1 MKKFVLLFSLAAV
14 SLPALAEPSWIWS
27 SHSPKDHEK
36 AVFRK
41 SFDVA
46 GEVKSA
52 TLQVSCDNGAKVN
65 VNGKEAADC
74 PDWQQP
80 AKADVAK
87 LLKSGSNE
95 LLVNAQN
102 QGGIAALVVKLDIV
116 LAGGKKMT
124 VETGEGWEA
133 AEPKS
138 DKWQPAV
145 VMAKYGA
152 GPWGDVFAKGGGKSG
167 KVDRKAMADNST
179 AIDPKDINVL
189 PGFKAELL
197 YTVPK
202 AEQGSW
208 VSMTVDPKGRI
219 IACDQYGSLYRVTL
233 PPIGSGDKAQVEQL
247 PMQIGGAHGLL
258 YAFNSLYLMLN
269 EKGATPNKG
278 RESGVWRMKDKG
290 DGNFEEPVLLRAIN
304 GGGEHGPHSF
314 VLSPDGKSIFFNCG
328 NHTKLPENFEIS
340 RAAKAW
346 DEDHVLPRMWDANG
360 HARGILAPGGYVCKT
375 DPDLKK
381 VEVFCYGFRNE
392 FDIAF
397 NSAGELFTYDADM
410 EWDMGA
416 PWYRP
421 TRINHCVSGADY
433 GWRSGSGKWPSY
445 YPDSLPATVDIGPG
459 SPTGV
464 VAGTGAMF
472 PAKYQRCIYGADW
485 TYGTMYAIHS
495 TPKGGT
501 YESVKEEFVSGKPL
515 PLTDVLIHPN
525 DGSMYFAIGGRRT
538 QSALYRVT
546 YIGKESTAPA
556 DPLPLTPEMK
566 LRHELEKLHEDGTG
580 PGAIDKALP
589 HLSHPDRFVRTAAR
603 IVIERQPVDQW
614 KEKVLALT
622 EPNAVIEG
630 MIALARIGRTGNP
643 VAPVE
648 GKPAAGSSSGAVGPA
663 NEADAALQI
672 RILESLG
679 KLEGTQLSYEQT
691 LAVLRT
697 IQLAIVRLGKPAPE
711 VAAKIAEKLDDF
723 YPSKDSFINRELC
736 QILIVL
742 DSPTVVSK
750 TLGLMATAKDDH
762 EDIASESLLSRNEG
776 YANAAKLVSASRP
789 NKQQISYMFALRNAT
804 AGWTPE
810 SRKTFFSW
818 FPHARTWKGGN
829 SFKGFIENI
838 RKEALAK
845 FVPQNEVAELDAL
858 SSRNEAVAMPNITPP
873 KGPGRAWTIEDVLA
887 LAKDGIKGRNYD
899 QGKNLFAATMCLTC
913 HRFNGDGGGIG
924 PDLTGAGSR
933 YTLRDLME
941 NIIDPSK
948 VISDQYGTEQ
958 IEKKDGTSVIGRI
971 IVEEN
976 DKVFVMTNPFAPN
989 DHVAINAADIR
1000 SKKVYPV
1007 SMMPPGMINV
1017 LSPDELLDLLAYVLS
1032 AGNPEDKVFK

>member
-1 MKKFVLLFSLAAV
+1 MKSIISLITLAAL
-14 SLPALAEPSWIWS
+14 SCGALAQPSWIWTAQQS
-27 SHSPKDHEK
+27 KDKEK

-41 SFDVA
+41 TFDIA
-46 GEVKSA
+46 GAVKSA
-52 TLQVSCDNGAKVN
+52 TLRVSCDNGAIVN
-65 VNGKEAADC
+65 VNGKGAAEC
-74 PDWQQP
+74 PDWMQP
-80 AKADVAK
+80 AKADVTK
-87 LLKSGSNE
+87 LLKTGANE

-102 QGGIAALVVKLDIV
+102 QGGVAALVVTLDIE
-116 LAGGKKMT
+116 LADGKKMT

-133 AEPKS
+133 SSPKME
-138 DKWQPAV
+138 KWKPAV
-145 VMAKYGA
+145 VIAKYGA
-152 GPWGDVFAKGGGKSG
+152 GPWGDVLAKGG
-167 KVDRKAMADNST
+167 KASPGA
-179 AIDPKDINVL
+179 ALAEEEVVVL

-202 AEQGSW
+202 LEQGSW

-219 IACDQYGSLYRVTL
+219 IAGDQYGSIYRVTV

-258 YAFNSLYLMLN
+258 YAFDSLYVMLN
-269 EKGATPNKG
+269 EKGAGPNKG
-278 RESGVWRMKDKG
+278 REAGLYRLKDKG
-290 DGNFEEPVLLRAIN
+290 DGTFGEPVLLRVMQ
-304 GGGEHGPHSF
+304 GGGEHGPHSLT
-314 VLSPDGKSIFFNCG
+314 LSPDGKSIFFNNG
-328 NHTKLPENFEIS
+328 NHTKLPENLDIS

-346 DEDHVLPRMWDANG
+346 DEDHILPRMWDANG

-375 DPDLKK
+375 DPEGKK
-381 VEVFCYGFRNE
+381 IELFCYGFRNE

-397 NSAGELFTYDADM
+397 NSAGELFTFDADM
-410 EWDMGA
+410 EWDMGS

-445 YPDSLPATVDIGPG
+445 YADSLPATVDIGPG

-464 VAGTGAMF
+464 TAGTGAKF
-472 PAKYQRCIYGADW
+472 PAKYQRAIYAADW

-525 DGSMYFAIGGRRT
+525 DGAMYFAIGGRRT

-546 YIGKESTAPA
+546 YVGTESTAA
-556 DPLPLTPEMK
+556 AAPLPLTPEMK
-566 LRHELEKLHEDGTG
+566 LRHELEKLHEEGTG
-580 PGAIDKALP
+580 PEAIDKALA
-589 HLSHPDRFVRTAAR
+589 HLGDKDRFVRTAAR
-603 IVIERQPVDQW
+603 VAIERQPVAQW

-622 EPNAVIEG
+622 EPDALIEG
-630 MIALARIGRTGNP
+630 MIALARIGRTGQP
-643 VAPVE
+643 VAMPE
-648 GKPAAGSSSGAVGPA
+648 GKPAAGSSSGAVGMA
-663 NEADAALQI
+663 NAEDAALQG
-672 RILESLG
+672 RILEALG
-679 KLEGTQLSYEQT
+679 KLEGAKLSLDQS
-691 LAVLRT
+691 LAVLRAV
-697 IQLAIVRLGKPAPE
+697 QLAIVRLGKPSPE
-711 VAAKIAEKLDDF
+711 VAALIVENLESH
-723 YPSKDSFINRELC
+723 YPAKDSFINRELC
-736 QILIVL
+736 QLLIVL
-742 DSPTVVSK
+742 DSKKVVSQ
-750 TLGLMATAKDDH
+750 TLGLMATARDDH
-762 EDIASESLLSRNEG
+762 EDIAGEQLLARNEG

-810 SRKTFFSW
+810 LRKTFFSW

-845 FVPQNEVAELDAL
+845 FVPQEEVAELDAL
-858 SSRNEAVAMPNITPP
+858 SSKVEALVMPNITPP
-873 KGPGRAWTIEDVLA
+873 QGPGRAWAIDDVLA
-887 LAKDGIKGRNYD
+887 LAKDGIKGRSFD
-899 QGKNLFAATMCLTC
+899 KGKNLFAATMCLTC

-924 PDLTGAGSR
+924 PDVTGAGNR
-933 YTLRDLME
+933 YTLRDLLE

-958 IEKKDGTSVIGRI
+958 IEKKDGTSIIGRV

-976 DKVFVMTNPFAPN
+976 DKVFVMSNPFAPN
-989 DHVAINAADIR
+989 DHMAINSADIK

-1007 SMMPPGMINV
+1007 SMMPPGMINS
-1017 LSPDELLDLLAYVLS
+1017 LNPDELLDLIAYILS
-1032 AGNPEDKVFK
+1032 AGNPQDKVFK

>member
-1 MKKFVLLFSLAAV
+1 MKSFFSLITLAAL
-14 SLPALAEPSWIWS
+14 SCTALAQPSWIWS
-27 SHSPKDHEK
+27 SKSPQDKEK

-41 SFDVA
+41 TFDVV
-46 GEVKSA
+46 GDVKAA

-65 VNGKEAADC
+65 VNGRGAAEC

-80 AKADVAK
+80 AKADVTK
-87 LLKSGSNE
+87 FLKPGANE

-102 QGGIAALVVKLDIV
+102 QGGMAGLLLKLDIV
-116 LAGGKKMT
+116 LTDGKKLT
-124 VETGEGWEA
+124 VETGEGWETS
-133 AEPKS
+133 EPNT
-138 DKWQPAV
+138 DKWKPV
-145 VMAKYGA
+145 WLTAKYGE
-152 GPWGDVFAKGGGKSG
+152 GPWGDVFGKGGGKIN
-167 KVDRKAMADNST
+167 RKAMADNST

-219 IACDQYGSLYRVTL
+219 IAGDQYGSIYRVTV
-233 PPIGSGDKAQVEQL
+233 PPIGSGDKTQVEQL
-247 PMQIGGAHGLL
+247 PVQIGGAHGLL
-258 YAFNSLYLMLN
+258 YAFDSLYLMLN
-269 EKGATPNKG
+269 EKGAGPNKG
-278 RESGVWRMKDKG
+278 RETGLYRMKDKG
-290 DGNFEEPVLLRAIN
+290 DGTFDEPVLLRAIQ
-304 GGGEHGPHSF
+304 GGGEHGPHSLT
-314 VLSPDGKSIFFNCG
+314 LSPDGKSIFFNCG
-328 NHTKLPENFEIS
+328 NHTKLPDNWEIS

-346 DEDHVLPRMWDANG
+346 DEDHILPRMWDANG
-360 HARGILAPGGYVCKT
+360 HARGILAPGGAICKT
-375 DPDLKK
+375 DPEGKK
-381 VEVFCYGFRNE
+381 IEVFCAGFRNE

-397 NSAGELFTYDADM
+397 NSAGELFTFDADM

-433 GWRSGSGKWPSY
+433 GWRSGSGKWPAY

-464 VAGTGAMF
+464 TAGTGAKF
-472 PAKYQRCIYGADW
+472 PAKYQRAIYAADW

-525 DGSMYFAIGGRRT
+525 DGAMYFAIGGRRT

-546 YIGKESTAPA
+546 YTGTESTAA
-556 DPLPLTPEMK
+556 AAPLPLTAEMK
-566 LRHELEKLHEDGTG
+566 VRHELEKLHEDGTG
-580 PGAIDKALP
+580 PEAIDKALP
-589 HLSHPDRFVRTAAR
+589 HLGDKDRFVRYAAR
-603 IVIERQPVDQW
+603 VAIERQPVALW
-614 KEKVLALT
+614 KAKVLALT
-622 EPNAVIEG
+622 EPDALIEG
-630 MIALARIGRTGNP
+630 MVALARMGRTGKP
-643 VAPVE
+643 VPDVE
-648 GKPAAGSSSGAVGPA
+648 GKPAAGSSSGAVGMA
-663 NEADAALQI
+663 NAEDAALQLQ
-672 RILESLG
+672 ILEALG
-679 KLEGTQLSYEQT
+679 KMEGAELSLDQT
-691 LAVLRT
+691 LAALRALE
-697 IQLAIVRLGKPAPE
+697 LAIVRLGKPAPE
-711 VAAKIAEKLDDF
+711 AAAQIAEKLESY
-723 YPSKDSFINRELC
+723 YPAKNSFVNRELC
-736 QILIVL
+736 QLLIVL
-742 DSPTVVSK
+742 DSKKVVSA
-750 TLGLMATAKDDH
+750 TLGLMATAQDDH
-762 EDIASESLLSRNEG
+762 TDIAADSLLDRNAG

-789 NKQQISYMFALRNAT
+789 NKQQISFMFALRNAK
-804 AGWTPE
+804 AGWTAD
-810 SRKTFFSW
+810 SRRTYFSW

-829 SFKGFIENI
+829 SFKGFIENT
-838 RKEALAK
+838 RKEALAN
-845 FVPQNEVAELDAL
+845 FAPPDELAELDAL
-858 SSRNEAVAMPNITPP
+858 SSKVEAVLMPNITPP
-873 KGPGRAWTIEDVLA
+873 QGPGRAWTIDEVLA
-887 LAKDGIKGRNYD
+887 LAKDGIKGRSFD
-899 QGKNLFAATMCLTC
+899 KGKNLFAATMCLTC

-958 IEKKDGTSVIGRI
+958 IEKQDGSSVVGRV

-976 DKVFVMTNPFAPN
+976 GKVFVMTNPFAPN
-989 DHVAINAADIR
+989 DHVAINSAEIK

-1017 LSPDELLDLLAYVLS
+1017 LNPDELLDLVAYILS
-1032 AGNPEDKVFK
+1032 AGNPQDKAFK

>member
-1 MKKFVLLFSLAAV
+1 MKSLVTLLTLAAI
-14 SLPALAEPSWIWS
+14 SCTALAEPMWIWTS
-27 SHSPKDHEK
+27 MQAKDKEK
-36 AVFRK
+36 AVFK
-41 SFDVA
+41 KTFDIA

-52 TLQVSCDNGAKVN
+52 SLQVSCDNGAVVN
-65 VNGKEAADC
+65 VNGKEAVKC
-74 PDWQQP
+74 PDWMEP

-87 LLKSGSNE
+87 LLKPGSNE
-95 LLVNAQN
+95 LLVNAEN
-102 QGGIAALVVKLDIV
+102 HGGTAALVVKLDIE
-116 LAGGKKMT
+116 LADGKKLAVT
-124 VETGEGWEA
+124 TNEEWEA
-133 AEPKS
+133 AAPKS
-138 DKWQPAV
+138 DKWKHAMV
-145 VMAKYGA
+145 IAKYGA
-152 GPWGDVFAKGGGKSG
+152 GPWGDVFSG
-167 KVDRKAMADNST
+167 KAQRKQQADGT
-179 AIDPKDINVL
+179 AIDPKDIVLL

-208 VSMTVDPKGRI
+208 VSMTIDPKGRI
-219 IACDQYGSLYRVTL
+219 IAGDQYGSIYRVTV
-233 PPIGSGDKAQVEQL
+233 PPVGSGDKTQVEQL

-258 YAFNSLYLMLN
+258 YAFDSLYVMLN

-278 RESGVWRMKDKG
+278 RESGLYRLKDKG
-290 DGNFEEPVLLRAIN
+290 DGTFGEPVLLRAMQ
-304 GGGEHGPHSF
+304 GGGEHGPHSLT
-314 VLSPDGKSIFFNCG
+314 LSPDGKSIFFNNG
-328 NHTKLPENFEIS
+328 NHTKLPENLDIS

-346 DEDHVLPRMWDANG
+346 DEDHILPRMWDANG

-375 DPDLKK
+375 DPEGKK
-381 VEVFCYGFRNE
+381 IELFCYGFRNE

-397 NSAGELFTYDADM
+397 NSAGELFTFDADM

-464 VAGTGAMF
+464 VAGTGAKF
-472 PAKYQRCIYGADW
+472 PAKYQRAIYAADW

-525 DGSMYFAIGGRRT
+525 DGAMYFAVGGRRS

-546 YIGKESTAPA
+546 YVGTESTAPA
-556 DPLPLTPEMK
+556 APLALTPEMK
-566 LRHELEKLHEDGTG
+566 LRHELEKLHEEGTG
-580 PGAIDKALP
+580 PEAIGKALP
-589 HLSHPDRFVRTAAR
+589 HLGDKDRFVRYAAR
-603 IVIERQPVDQW
+603 VAIERQPVALW

-622 EPNAVIEG
+622 DPDALIEG
-630 MIALARIGRTGNP
+630 MVALARIGRTGQA
-643 VAPVE
+643 VAAVE
-648 GKPAAGSSSGAVGPA
+648 GKPAAGSSSGSVGPSNA
-663 NEADAALQI
+663 ADAELQVLIFEALAKLHETKLSLDQSLAAL
-672 RILESLG
+672 RALE
-679 KLEGTQLSYEQT
+679 
-691 LAVLRT
+691 
-697 IQLAIVRLGKPAPE
+697 LAIVRLGKPGPE
-711 VAAKIAEKLDDF
+711 IASKIAETLESL

-736 QILIVL
+736 QLLIVL
-742 DSPTVVSK
+742 DSTKVVSQ
-750 TLGLMATAKDDH
+750 TLGLMATAVDDH
-762 EDIASESLLSRNEG
+762 TDIASDSLLDRNSG

-789 NKQQISYMFALRNAT
+789 NKQQISYMFALRNAKT
-804 AGWTPE
+804 GWTAD
-810 SRKTFFSW
+810 SRRTYFSW

-829 SFKGFIENI
+829 SFKGFIENT
-838 RKEALAK
+838 RKEALAN
-845 FVPQNEVAELDAL
+845 FAPQNELAELDAL
-858 SSRNEAVAMPNITPP
+858 SSKVESVVMPNITPP
-873 KGPGRAWTIEDVLA
+873 QGPGRAWSVDDVLA
-887 LAKDGIKGRNYD
+887 LAKNGIKGRSFD
-899 QGKNLFAATMCLTC
+899 KGKNLFAATMCLTC
-913 HRFNGDGGGIG
+913 HRFAGDGGGIG

-958 IEKKDGTSVIGRI
+958 IEKKDGSSVVGRI

-976 DKVFVMTNPFAPN
+976 GKVFVMTNPFAPN
-989 DHVAINAADIR
+989 DHVAINSADIVG
-1000 SKKVYPV
+1000 KKVYPV
-1007 SMMPPGMINV
+1007 SMMPPSMINV
-1017 LSPDELLDLLAYVLS
+1017 LNPDELLDLVAYILS